1 MKTLY
6 KRKGPKLYQG
16 VLFCTFIAF
25 ILIALSSCSASNKLR
40 VERVLIEGRE
50 NPMGIN
56 TLTPSFSWQL
66 RSDEHDVIQTGY
78 RITIGTQRD
87 LSKEQVIVWDSEWVS
102 TDQSLYNAYAG
113 QELQAGTSYYA
124 RVEVKDNRGNVAE
137 SSVQRFHIGLLTDV
151 DWGDAQWITKEV
163 LPDSLMN
170 PLPLSSSK
178 LRIDKNYDLPVFRK
192 NIELD
197 KKLVSSIAYISGLG
211 HYELFLNGQT
221 VDDAVLQP
229 GWTKYDKEAYYVVY
243 DLTEHWHKGKN
254 TIGIMLG
261 NGFYYI
267 PPIKGRYQK
276 HKVAFGLPKL
286 KMKVVNQYTDGSQEI
301 IDSDSSWKVHR
312 SPITFSSMYGGEDY
326 DEHVLP
332 SIWAEPNFDDT
343 AWDTALLVSGPALR
357 AQETEPVRIMERFK
371 SQSVNRI
378 NENLHVYDFGQN
390 ASGIVHIKMK
400 GHQGDTVRIYPAE
413 LLNEEGRANQK
424 HSGSP
429 YYYQYVFAQDG
440 EVSWRPRFTYYGFRY
455 AEVRLMPARNQKITI
470 DEITAEHIRNG
481 AHQVGSF
488 HSSDTLFNQV
498 HTLINWGIKSNMVSV
513 FTDCPHR
520 EKLGW
525 LEQLHL
531 MGPSV
536 QYNFDVERL
545 FAKSLRDMRQSQ
557 TEEGLVPETAPEY
570 VHFDWGGDVFR
581 DSPEWG
587 SSSIILAWYAYQWYG
602 NRAFLTDNYDMM
614 KKYMYYLKG
623 KAKDNVLYHGL
634 GDWYDLGPERPGFSQ
649 LTTPG
654 ITATAIYYYNLKIM
668 SEIAQL
674 LGDEEYKADVD
685 SLQSNVYRAF
695 NDKFYNE
702 AEALYGSGSQT
713 ALSMALY
720 MGLVDEPNQDK
731 VLTNLIKDIAD
742 RDTSFTAG
750 DIGHRYLLQALQ
762 QAGRDDLIYA
772 MHNDDTRPGYGYQIR
787 QGATALTESWAALP
801 TVSNNHFMLGHLMEW
816 FHTRLGG
823 LGQEEGSIAYKHLRI
838 APKMLEM
845 VKQRAVTFESPYGPV
860 VFEHD
865 GDRFHVEIP
874 ANSRCTLVLPASSDY
889 RINGKMLNTYEHTL
903 MDTDIEIQLG
913 SGVYDLKTI
922 R

>member
-1 MKTLY
+1 MKDLKIYQSIFLY
-6 KRKGPKLYQG
+6 IFIIFVLTG
-16 VLFCTFIAF
+16 V
-25 ILIALSSCSASNKLR
+25 SSCSPVEKLR

-66 RSDEHDVIQTGY
+66 RSDGHNVMQTDY
-78 RITIGTQRD
+78 KITVSTNAD
-87 LSKEQVIVWDSEWVS
+87 LSKQQEILWDSDWVS
-102 TDQSLYNAYAG
+102 TDQSLYNIYKG
-113 QELQAGTSYYA
+113 QKLQSGTTYYA
-124 RVEVKDNRGNVAE
+124 RLQVKDNLGNLAE
-137 SSVQRFHIGLLTDV
+137 SAVQRFHTGLLTEA
-151 DWGDAQWITKEV
+151 DWEDAQWITKEK
-163 LPDSLMN
+163 LPDSLVN
-170 PLPLSSSK
+170 PLPLSSSTF
-178 LRIDKNYDLPVFRK
+178 RIDKNYDLPVFRK
-192 NIELD
+192 NIDLD
-197 KKLVSSIAYISGLG
+197 KKVVSSVAYISGLG
-211 HYELFLNGQT
+211 HYELLLNGKQ

-254 TIGIMLG
+254 TIGVLLG

-286 KMKVVNQYTDGSQEI
+286 KMKVVNTYDDGSEETI
-301 IDSDSSWKVHR
+301 ISDDKWKVHQ

-332 SIWAEPNFDDT
+332 TSWSAPDYDDT
-343 AWDTALLVSGPALR
+343 AWDNVLLVDGPALR
-357 AQETEPVRIMERFK
+357 AQETEPVRIMERFEP
-371 SQSVNRI
+371 QTVNQVD
-378 NENLHVYDFGQN
+378 EHVHVYDFGQN
-390 ASGIVHIKMK
+390 ASGIVHVKMK

-413 LLNEEGRANQK
+413 LLNDEGRANQK

-455 AEVRLMPARNQKITI
+455 AEVRLMPASNKGTKIQAI
-470 DEITAEHIRNG
+470 MAEHIRNG
-481 AHQVGSF
+481 ARQIGSF
-488 HSSDTLFNQV
+488 QSSDTLFNQV

-536 QYNFDVERL
+536 QYNFDVDRL
-545 FAKSLRDMRQSQ
+545 FAKSLSDMRQSQ

-602 NRAFLTDNYDMM
+602 NKAFLTDNYVMM
-614 KKYMYYLKG
+614 KKYVDYLRG

-654 ITATAIYYYNLKIM
+654 ITATATYYYDLEIMGKIA
-668 SEIAQL
+668 EL
-674 LGDEEYKADVD
+674 LEDNEKKVYYD
-685 SLQSNVYRAF
+685 SLRNEVYRAF
-695 NDKFYNE
+695 NEKFYQE
-702 AEALYGSGSQT
+702 DDAAYGSGSQT

-720 MGLVDEPNQDK
+720 MGLVDETNKEK
-731 VLTNLIKDIAD
+731 VVANLIKDIAD

-750 DIGHRYLLQALQ
+750 DVGHRYLLQALQ
-762 QAGRDDLIYA
+762 QAGRDDMIYA
-772 MHNDDTRPGYGYQIR
+772 MHKDDTRPGYGYQIR

-823 LGQEEGSIAYKHLRI
+823 LGQEDGSIAYKHLRI
-838 APKMLEM
+838 EPKMLDV
-845 VKQRAVTFESPYGPV
+845 VKQRTVTFESPYGPV
-860 VFEHD
+860 VFEHN
-865 GDRFHVEIP
+865 GEQFHVEIP
-874 ANSRCTLVLPASSDY
+874 VNSRCTLVLPESSDY
-889 RINGKMLNTYEHTL
+889 KINGDELAAYEHVL
-903 MDTDIEIQLG
+903 TDAGLEIQLG
-913 SGVYDLKTI
+913 SGIYDIK
-922 R
+922 

>member
-1 MKTLY
+1 MKDL
-6 KRKGPKLYQG
+6 KIYQR
-16 VLFCTFIAF
+16 VFFHIFITF
-25 ILIALSSCSASNKLR
+25 ILIGLSNCSASKKLR

-50 NPMGIN
+50 NPMGTN

-66 RSDEHDVIQTGY
+66 QSDGHDIMQADY
-78 RITIGTQRD
+78 RITVSTNKD
-87 LSKEQVIVWDSEWVS
+87 LSKKQDFLWDSDWVS
-102 TDQSLYNAYAG
+102 TDQSLYNIYAG
-113 QELQAGTSYYA
+113 QELQAGTTYYA

-137 SSVQRFHIGLLTDV
+137 SAVQRFHTGLLTGA

-163 LPDSLMN
+163 LPDSLVN

-211 HYELFLNGQT
+211 HYELFLNGQP

-254 TIGIMLG
+254 TVGVMLG

-286 KMKVVNQYTDGSQEI
+286 KMKIVNRYADGSEEV
-301 IDSDSSWKVHR
+301 IDSNTSWKVHQ

-326 DEHVLP
+326 DEHVLQGNW
-332 SIWAEPNFDDT
+332 SEPDFDDN
-343 AWDTALLVSGPALR
+343 AWDTALLVDGPSLR
-357 AQETEPVRIMERFK
+357 LQETEPVQIMERFK
-371 SQSVNRI
+371 SQYVNQIDER
-378 NENLHVYDFGQN
+378 LQVYDFGQN
-390 ASGIVHIKMK
+390 ASGIVRVKMK
-400 GHQGDTVRIYPAE
+400 GQQGDTVRIYPAE

-429 YYYQYVFAQDG
+429 YYYQYVFAKDG
-440 EVSWRPRFTYYGFRY
+440 EIHWRPRFTYYGFRY
-455 AEVRLMPARNQKITI
+455 AEVRLMPAHNQKITI
-470 DEITAEHIRNG
+470 EEITAEHIRNG
-481 AHQVGSF
+481 ARQIGSF
-488 HSSDTLFNQV
+488 QSSDTLFNQI

-545 FAKSLRDMRQSQ
+545 FAKSLGDMRQSQ

-587 SSSIILAWYAYQWYG
+587 SSSIILAWYAYRWYG
-602 NRAFLTDNYDMM
+602 NKTFLTDNYDMM
-614 KKYMYYLKG
+614 KKYMHYLQG
-623 KAKDNVLYHGL
+623 KAKDNILYQGL

-654 ITATAIYYYNLKIM
+654 ITATATYYYDLEIMAKIAELLEDNEKKIYY
-668 SEIAQL
+668 
-674 LGDEEYKADVD
+674 D
-685 SLQSNVYRAF
+685 SLRNEVYRAF
-695 NDKFYNE
+695 NEKFYQEDN
-702 AEALYGSGSQT
+702 AVYGSGSQT

-720 MGLVDEPNQDK
+720 MGLVDKANKDK
-731 VLTNLIKDIAD
+731 VRANLIKDIAD

-750 DIGHRYLLQALQ
+750 DIGHRYLLQTLQ
-762 QAGRDDLIYA
+762 QADRDDLIYA
-772 MHNDDTRPGYGYQIR
+772 MHKDDTRPGYGYQIR
-787 QGATALTESWAALP
+787 QGAKALTESWAALP

-823 LGQEEGSIAYKHLRI
+823 LGQEEGSIAYRHLRI
-838 APKMLEM
+838 EPKMLDV
-845 VKQRAVTFESPYGPV
+845 VKQRTVAFESPYGPIR
-860 VFEHD
+860 FEHN
-865 GDRFHVEIP
+865 GERYQVEIP
-874 ANSRCTLVLPASSDY
+874 VNSRCTLVLPPSSDY
-889 RINGKMLNTYEHTL
+889 QINGKTLERHEHTL
-903 MDTDIEIQLG
+903 TDAGIEIQLG
-913 SGVYDLKTI
+913 SGIYDIKSNK
-922 R
+922 

>member
-1 MKTLY
+1 MRGLEIY
-6 KRKGPKLYQG
+6 RRIF
-16 VLFCTFIAF
+16 FCFFIAF
-25 ILIALSSCSASNKLR
+25 ILIGLSNCSVSENLR
-40 VERVLIEGRE
+40 IERVLTEERE

-66 RSDEHDVIQTGY
+66 RSNGHDVVQTAY
-78 RITIGTQRD
+78 RIVVGTTPD
-87 LSKEQVIVWDSEWVS
+87 LSKPDEIRWDSDWVS
-102 TDQSLYNAYAG
+102 TEQSLHNAYIG
-113 QELQAGTSYYA
+113 DELQAGTTYYMQ
-124 RVEVKDNRGNVAE
+124 VQVKDNQDNTAE
-137 SSVQRFHIGLLTDV
+137 STVQCFHTGLLTTA
-151 DWGDAQWITKEV
+151 DWGGAQWITKEK
-163 LPDSLMN
+163 LPDSLVN
-170 PLPLSSSK
+170 PLPLSSST

-197 KKLVSSIAYISGLG
+197 KKLRSSIAYISGLG
-211 HYELFLNGQT
+211 HYELFVNGQA

-243 DLTEHWHKGKN
+243 DLTEHWEKGKN
-254 TIGIMLG
+254 TLGVMLG

-286 KMKVVNQYTDGSQEI
+286 KMKVVNRYDDGSEEI
-301 IDSDSSWKVHR
+301 IDSDDSWKVHQ

-332 SIWAEPNFDDT
+332 ATWGEPGFDDS
-343 AWDTALLVSGPALR
+343 AWEKVLLVDGPALR
-357 AQETEPVRIMERFK
+357 AQETEPVRIMEQFEP
-371 SQSVNRI
+371 QSVNQIDER
-378 NENLHVYDFGQN
+378 LHVYDFGQN
-390 ASGIVHIKMK
+390 ASGIVHVTMK
-400 GHQGDTVRIYPAE
+400 GQKGDTVRVYPAE

-429 YYYQYVFAQDG
+429 YYYQYVFAKEG
-440 EVSWRPRFTYYGFRY
+440 VVSWRPRFTYYGFRY
-455 AEVRLMPARNQKITI
+455 AEVRLMPAANHDIEIQG
-470 DEITAEHIRNG
+470 ITAEHIRNG
-481 AHQVGSF
+481 ARQIGHFESA
-488 HSSDTLFNQV
+488 DTLFNQI

-602 NRAFLTDNYDMM
+602 NKAFLTDNYDMM
-614 KKYMYYLKG
+614 NKYMQYLKG

-654 ITATAIYYYNLKIM
+654 ITATAIYYYNAKIM
-668 SEIAQL
+668 SEIADL
-674 LGDEEYKADVD
+674 LEDTDKKAYFD
-685 SLQSNVYRAF
+685 SLQNEIYQAF
-695 NDKFYNE
+695 NNKFYE
-702 AEALYGSGSQT
+702 EDQAVYGSGSQT
-713 ALSMALY
+713 ALAMALY
-720 MGLVDEPNQDK
+720 MELVDDVNKEK
-731 VLTNLIKDIAD
+731 VLANLIKDIAG

-750 DIGHRYLLQALQ
+750 DVGHRYLLQALQ
-762 QAGRDDLIYA
+762 QADRDDLIYA
-772 MHNDDTRPGYGYQIR
+772 MHQDDTRPGYGYQIR

-816 FHTRLGG
+816 LHTRLGG

-838 APKMLEM
+838 APKMLDV
-845 VKQRAVTFESPYGPV
+845 VKQRNVAFESPYGPV
-860 VFEHD
+860 RFEHD
-865 GDRFHVEIP
+865 GERYQVEVP
-874 ANSRCTLVLPASSDY
+874 VNSKCTLVLPESSGY
-889 RINGKMLNTYEHTL
+889 QINEEELDVYEHTK
-903 MDTDIEIQLG
+903 TDAGIEIQLG
-913 SGVYDLKTI
+913 SGVYNINII

>member
-1 MKTLY
+1 MKILY
-6 KRKGPKLYQG
+6 KMKGLKIYRG
-16 VLFCTFIAF
+16 VFFCLFFTF
-25 ILIALSSCSASNKLR
+25 ILIGVLSCSTSKKLR
-40 VERVLIEGRE
+40 IEKVLIEGRE
-50 NPMGIN
+50 NPMGTN

-66 RSDEHDVIQTGY
+66 QSDGHDVMQTDY
-78 RITIGTQRD
+78 RIIVSKNAD
-87 LSKEQVIVWDSEWVS
+87 LSRQGEILWDSDWVS
-102 TDQSLYNAYAG
+102 TDQSLYNRYEG
-113 QELQAGTSYYA
+113 QKLESGTTYYA
-124 RVEVKDNRGNVAE
+124 CVEVKDNQGNIAK
-137 SSVQRFHIGLLTDV
+137 STVQSFHTGLLTEA
-151 DWGDAQWITKEV
+151 DWGEAKWITKEK
-163 LPDSLMN
+163 LPDSLIN
-170 PLPLSSSK
+170 PLPLSSST

-192 NIELD
+192 NIDLD
-197 KKLVSSIAYISGLG
+197 KNVVSSIAYISGLG
-211 HYELFLNGQT
+211 HYELLVNGQQ
-221 VDDAVLQP
+221 VDSAMLQP

-243 DLTEHWHKGKN
+243 DLTEHWRKGKN
-254 TIGIMLG
+254 TLGVLLG

-286 KMKVVNQYTDGSQEI
+286 KMKVVNTYGDGSEETI
-301 IDSDSSWKVHR
+301 VSDTDWKVHR

-332 SIWAEPNFDDT
+332 ASWSQPDFDDT
-343 AWDTALLVSGPALR
+343 NWDNVLLVDGPRLR
-357 AQETEPVRIMERFK
+357 AQETEPVRIMERFE
-371 SQSVNRI
+371 SQSVNHI
-378 NENLHVYDFGQN
+378 DEHVHVYDFGQN

-413 LLNEEGRANQK
+413 LLNEKGRANQK

-440 EVSWRPRFTYYGFRY
+440 EVRWRPRFTYYGFRY
-455 AEVRLMPARNQKITI
+455 AEVRLMPAGNEGIEVQ
-470 DEITAEHIRNG
+470 EITAEHLRNG
-481 AHQVGSF
+481 ARQIGGF
-488 HSSDTLFNQV
+488 QSSDTLFNQI

-602 NRAFLTDNYDMM
+602 NKALLTDNYDMM
-614 KKYMYYLKG
+614 KKYMHYLQG

-668 SEIAQL
+668 SDIAGL
-674 LGDEEYKADVD
+674 LGDDDYKSYAD
-685 SLQSNVYRAF
+685 SLQKKVYRAF
-695 NDKFYNE
+695 NDTFYNDE
-702 AEALYGSGSQT
+702 DAVYGSGSQT
-713 ALSMALY
+713 ALAMPLY
-720 MGLVDEPNQDK
+720 MGLVEEANKDK
-731 VLTNLIKDIAD
+731 VLANLIADIAD

-750 DIGHRYLLQALQ
+750 DVGHRYLLQALQ
-762 QAGRDDLIYA
+762 QAGRDDLIHA

-787 QGATALTESWAALP
+787 KGATALTESWAALP

-823 LGQEEGSIAYKHLRI
+823 LGQEEGSVAYKHIRI
-838 APKMLEM
+838 APKMLDM
-845 VKQRAVTFESPYGPV
+845 VRQRTVTYESPYGQIK
-860 VFEHD
+860 FEHD
-865 GDRFHVEIP
+865 GEQFHVEIP
-874 ANSRCTLVLPASSDY
+874 VNSRCTVVLPPSSDY
-889 RINGKMLNTYEHTL
+889 RINGEELGVYEHES
-903 MDTDIEIQLG
+903 TDAGIEIQLG
-913 SGVYDLKTI
+913 SGKYDIK
-922 R
+922 

>member
-1 MKTLY
+1 MRIIAEHLFHGRFTVNILTVCI
-6 KRKGPKLYQG
+6 
-16 VLFCTFIAF
+16 VLLAF
-25 ILIALSSCSASNKLR
+25 ACAPAKLR
-40 VERVLIEGRE
+40 VESVLIEGRE

-56 TLTPSFSWQL
+56 TLKPSFSWQL
-66 RSDEHDVIQTGY
+66 RSDEHGIMQTEY
-78 RITIGTQRD
+78 RITVGTHAD
-87 LSKEQVIVWDSEWVS
+87 LSNQQEILWESDWVS
-102 TDQSLYNAYAG
+102 TDQSLYNSYQG
-113 QELQAGTSYYA
+113 QELQVGTTYYA
-124 RVEVKDNRGNVAE
+124 RVEVKDNQGNVAE
-137 SSVQRFHIGLLTDV
+137 SAVQCFHTGLLTEA
-151 DWGDAQWITKEV
+151 DWGDAQWITKEK
-163 LPDSLMN
+163 LPDSLVN
-170 PLPLSSSK
+170 PLPLSSST

-192 NIELD
+192 TIELD
-197 KKLVSSIAYISGLG
+197 KKVLSSIAYVSGLG
-211 HYELFLNGQT
+211 HYELLVNGQE

-243 DLTEHWHKGKN
+243 DLTEHWQKGKN
-254 TIGIMLG
+254 TIGVLLG

-286 KMKVVNQYTDGSQEI
+286 KMKVVNRYDDGSEETI
-301 IDSDSSWKVHR
+301 VSDGNWKVHR

-332 SIWAEPNFDDT
+332 TFWSAPDFDDT
-343 AWDTALLVSGPALR
+343 AWGNALLVDGPTLR

-371 SQSVNRI
+371 SQSVNQI
-378 NENLHVYDFGQN
+378 DKHLQVYDFGQN
-390 ASGIVHIKMK
+390 ASGIVHVKMK

-440 EVSWRPRFTYYGFRY
+440 EVNWRPRFTYYGFRF
-455 AEVRLMPARNQKITI
+455 AEVRLKPAGHQEIAI
-470 DEITAEHIRNG
+470 QEITAEHIRNG
-481 AHQVGSF
+481 ARQIGHF
-488 HSSDTLFNQV
+488 HSSDTLFNQI

-557 TEEGLVPETAPEY
+557 TEEGLVPEIAPEY

-602 NRAFLTDNYDMM
+602 NKAFLTDNYEMM
-614 KKYMYYLKG
+614 KKYVHYLKG

-654 ITATAIYYYNLKIM
+654 ITATATYYYDLEIMVKI
-668 SEIAQL
+668 AGL
-674 LGDEEYKADVD
+674 LEDNENKVYFD
-685 SLQSNVYRAF
+685 SLRNEVYRAF
-695 NDKFYNE
+695 NEKFYRE
-702 AEALYGSGSQT
+702 DDALYGSGSQT

-720 MGLVDEPNQDK
+720 MGLIDEKNKDK
-731 VLTNLIKDIAD
+731 VVANLIKDIVD

-750 DIGHRYLLQALQ
+750 DVGHRYLLQALQ
-762 QAGRDDLIYA
+762 QAGRDDMIYA

-838 APKMLEM
+838 EPKMLDA
-845 VKQRAVTFESPYGPV
+845 VKQRAVAFESPYGPV
-860 VFEHD
+860 VFEQNAGRYHIE
-865 GDRFHVEIP
+865 VPI
-874 ANSRCTLVLPASSDY
+874 NSRCTLVLPISPDY
-889 RINGKMLNTYEHTL
+889 RINGETL
-903 MDTDIEIQLG
+903 DKYSYTETEAGLEIQLG
-913 SGVYDLKTI
+913 SGVYDIK
-922 R
+922 

>member
-1 MKTLY
+1 M
-6 KRKGPKLYQG
+6 
-16 VLFCTFIAF
+16 
-25 ILIALSSCSASNKLR
+25 
-40 VERVLIEGRE
+40 LIEGRV
-50 NPMGIN
+50 NPLGMN

-66 RSDEHDVIQTGY
+66 RSDGHNVTQTDY
-78 RITIGTQRD
+78 RITVSTDAD
-87 LSKEQVIVWDSEWVS
+87 LSKLQEIVWDSDWVS
-102 TDQSLYNAYAG
+102 TDQSLYNIYNG
-113 QELQAGTSYYA
+113 KDLDGGTTYYA
-124 RVEVKDNRGNVAE
+124 RVAVKDNQGNVAE
-137 SSVQRFHIGLLTDV
+137 STVQSFHTGLLSEA
-151 DWGDAQWITKEV
+151 DWGRAQWITKEK
-163 LPDSLMN
+163 LPDSLIN

-192 NIELD
+192 NVNVD
-197 KKLVSSIAYISGLG
+197 KKVASSIAYISGLG
-211 HYELFLNGQT
+211 HYELLLNGQP
-221 VDDAVLQP
+221 VDSAMLQP

-243 DLTEHWHKGKN
+243 DLTDRWQQGKN
-254 TIGIMLG
+254 TIGVLLG

-286 KMKVVNQYTDGSQEI
+286 KMKVVNTYDDGSKET
-301 IDSDSSWKVHR
+301 IDSDSTWKVHQ

-332 SIWAEPNFDDT
+332 TSWSQPEYDDT
-343 AWDTALLVSGPALR
+343 AWGNVLLVEGPPLR
-357 AQETEPVRIMERFK
+357 AQETEPVRIMERFE
-371 SQSVNRI
+371 SQAVDRI
-378 NENLHVYDFGQN
+378 DERTRVYDFGQN
-390 ASGIVHIKMK
+390 ASGIVHVEMK
-400 GHQGDTVRIYPAE
+400 GNQGDTVRIYPAE
-413 LLNEEGRANQK
+413 LLNDEGRANQK

-429 YYYQYVFAQDG
+429 YYYQYIFAQDG
-440 EVSWRPRFTYYGFRY
+440 EISWRPRFTYYGFRY
-455 AEVRLMPARNQKITI
+455 AEVRLMPAGNKEIEIQK
-470 DEITAEHIRNG
+470 ITAEHIRNG
-481 AHQVGSF
+481 AQQVGSF
-488 HSSDTLFNQV
+488 QSSDTLFNQI

-545 FAKSLRDMRQSQ
+545 FAKSLADMRQSQ

-602 NRAFLTDNYDMM
+602 NKAFLTDNYEMM
-614 KKYMYYLKG
+614 KKYMHYLQG

-654 ITATAIYYYNLKIM
+654 ITATAIYYYNLKIL
-668 SEIAQL
+668 SQIAAL
-674 LGDEEYKADVD
+674 LGDNEYKSYAD
-685 SLQSNVYRAF
+685 SLQNKVYQAF
-695 NDKFYNE
+695 NEKFYNE
-702 AEALYGSGSQT
+702 RDAVYGSGSQT
-713 ALSMALY
+713 ALAMPLY
-720 MGLVDEPNQDK
+720 VGLVDEANKDK
-731 VLTNLIKDIAD
+731 VLANLIKDIAD

-750 DIGHRYLLQALQ
+750 DIGHRYLLQTLQ

-772 MHNDDTRPGYGYQIR
+772 MHRDDTRPGYGYQIR

-823 LGQEEGSIAYKHLRI
+823 LGQETGSIAYKHIRI
-838 APKMLEM
+838 APKMLDV
-845 VKQRAVTFESPYGPV
+845 VKQRAVTYESPYGSV
-860 VFEHD
+860 MFEHD
-865 GDRFHVEIP
+865 GERFHVDIP
-874 ANSRCTLVLPASSDY
+874 ANSRCTLVLPKSVDY
-889 RINGKMLNTYEHTL
+889 RINGEKLDAYEYRL
-903 MDTDIEIQLG
+903 TDAGVEIQLG
-913 SGVYDLKTI
+913 SGKYDIK
-922 R
+922 

>member
-1 MKTLY
+1 
-6 KRKGPKLYQG
+6 
-16 VLFCTFIAF
+16 
-25 ILIALSSCSASNKLR
+25 
-40 VERVLIEGRE
+40 
-50 NPMGIN
+50 
-56 TLTPSFSWQL
+56 
-66 RSDEHDVIQTGY
+66 
-78 RITIGTQRD
+78 
-87 LSKEQVIVWDSEWVS
+87 
-102 TDQSLYNAYAG
+102 
-113 QELQAGTSYYA
+113 
-124 RVEVKDNRGNVAE
+124 
-137 SSVQRFHIGLLTDV
+137 
-151 DWGDAQWITKEV
+151 
-163 LPDSLMN
+163 
-170 PLPLSSSK
+170 
-178 LRIDKNYDLPVFRK
+178 
-192 NIELD
+192 
-197 KKLVSSIAYISGLG
+197 
-211 HYELFLNGQT
+211 

-243 DLTEHWHKGKN
+243 DMTEHWHKGKN

-276 HKVAFGLPKL
+276 HKVAIGLPKL

-332 SIWAEPNFDDT
+332 AIWAEPNFDDT

-623 KAKDNVLYHGL
+623 KAKDNVLYHG
-634 GDWYDLGPERPGFSQ
+634 
-649 LTTPG
+649 
-654 ITATAIYYYNLKIM
+654 
-668 SEIAQL
+668 
-674 LGDEEYKADVD
+674 
-685 SLQSNVYRAF
+685 
-695 NDKFYNE
+695 
-702 AEALYGSGSQT
+702 
-713 ALSMALY
+713 
-720 MGLVDEPNQDK
+720 
-731 VLTNLIKDIAD
+731 
-742 RDTSFTAG
+742 
-750 DIGHRYLLQALQ
+750 
-762 QAGRDDLIYA
+762 
-772 MHNDDTRPGYGYQIR
+772 
-787 QGATALTESWAALP
+787 
-801 TVSNNHFMLGHLMEW
+801 
-816 FHTRLGG
+816 
-823 LGQEEGSIAYKHLRI
+823 
-838 APKMLEM
+838 
-845 VKQRAVTFESPYGPV
+845 
-860 VFEHD
+860 
-865 GDRFHVEIP
+865 
-874 ANSRCTLVLPASSDY
+874 
-889 RINGKMLNTYEHTL
+889 
-903 MDTDIEIQLG
+903 
-913 SGVYDLKTI
+913 
-922 R
+922 

>member
-1 MKTLY
+1 MKILY
-6 KRKGPKLYQG
+6 SRKGLNLYQG
-16 VLFCTFIAF
+16 IFFCLFIPF
-25 ILIALSSCSASNKLR
+25 ILIGLMSCSASRKLQ
-40 VERVLIEGRE
+40 VTNVLIEGRE

-56 TLTPSFSWQL
+56 TLTPSFSWKLQ
-66 RSDEHDVIQTGY
+66 SEEHDVMQTSY
-78 RITIGTQRD
+78 RITVSTEDD
-87 LSKEQVIVWDSEWVS
+87 LSKTQSILWDSDWVA
-102 TDQSLYNAYAG
+102 TEQSLYNTYEG
-113 QELQAGTSYYA
+113 ENLQIGTTYYI
-124 RVEVKDNRGNVAE
+124 RVAIKDNRGNVAE
-137 SSVQRFHIGLLTDV
+137 SEIQRFHTGLLSTS
-151 DWGDAQWITKEV
+151 DWGEAQWITKEV
-163 LPDSLMN
+163 LPDSLVN

-192 NIELD
+192 NVELD
-197 KKLVSSIAYISGLG
+197 KKIVSSIAYISGLG
-211 HYELFLNGQT
+211 HYELLMNGQH

-243 DLTEHWHKGKN
+243 DLTEHWQKGKN
-254 TIGIMLG
+254 TIGVMLG

-286 KMKVVNQYTDGSQEI
+286 KIKVVNRYVDGSEEV
-301 IDSDSSWKVHR
+301 IDSDESWKVHR

-332 SIWAEPNFDDT
+332 LNWSEPDFDDS
-343 AWDTALLVSGPALR
+343 AWDAVLLADGPTLR
-357 AQETEPVRIMERFK
+357 VQETEPVRIMEQFK
-371 SQSVNRI
+371 PQSVNRI
-378 NENLHVYDFGQN
+378 NEHLHVYDFGQN
-390 ASGIVHIKMK
+390 ASGVVHIKMK

-455 AEVRLMPARNQKITI
+455 AEVRLMPANNQQITVE
-470 DEITAEHIRNG
+470 DITAEHIRNG
-481 AHQVGSF
+481 ARQIGSF
-488 HSSDTLFNQV
+488 QSSDTLFNQI

-545 FAKSLRDMRQSQ
+545 FAKSLGDMRQSQ

-602 NRAFLTDNYDMM
+602 NKAFLTDNYEMM
-614 KKYMYYLKG
+614 KKYMNYLKG
-623 KAKDNVLYHGL
+623 KAKDNILYQGL

-654 ITATAIYYYNLKIM
+654 ITATAIYYYNWKIM
-668 SEIAQL
+668 GEIAEL
-674 LGDEEYKADVD
+674 LEDEEYKLYAD
-685 SLQSNVYRAF
+685 SLQQGVYKAF
-695 NDKFYNE
+695 NAKFYNE
-702 AEALYGSGSQT
+702 TDAMYGSGSQT

-720 MGLVDEPNQDK
+720 MGLVDETNKDK
-731 VLTNLIKDIAD
+731 VLANLVKDIAN

-762 QAGRDDLIYA
+762 QAGRDDLVYA

-823 LGQEEGSIAYKHLRI
+823 LGQEKGSIAYKHLRI
-838 APKMLEM
+838 SPKMLDV
-845 VKQRAVTFESPYGPV
+845 VKQRAVTFESPYGLV
-860 VFEHD
+860 RFEQD
-865 GDRFHVEIP
+865 GERYQVEIP
-874 ANSRCTLVLPASSDY
+874 VNSRCTLVLPPSSDY
-889 RINGKMLNTYEHTL
+889 QINGKIVETQEHTL
-903 MDTDIEIQLG
+903 TDDGLEIQLG
-913 SGVYDLKTI
+913 SGIYDIKK
-922 R
+922 

>member
-1 MKTLY
+1 
-6 KRKGPKLYQG
+6 
-16 VLFCTFIAF
+16 
-25 ILIALSSCSASNKLR
+25 
-40 VERVLIEGRE
+40 
-50 NPMGIN
+50 
-56 TLTPSFSWQL
+56 
-66 RSDEHDVIQTGY
+66 
-78 RITIGTQRD
+78 
-87 LSKEQVIVWDSEWVS
+87 
-102 TDQSLYNAYAG
+102 
-113 QELQAGTSYYA
+113 
-124 RVEVKDNRGNVAE
+124 
-137 SSVQRFHIGLLTDV
+137 
-151 DWGDAQWITKEV
+151 
-163 LPDSLMN
+163 
-170 PLPLSSSK
+170 
-178 LRIDKNYDLPVFRK
+178 
-192 NIELD
+192 
-197 KKLVSSIAYISGLG
+197 
-211 HYELFLNGQT
+211 
-221 VDDAVLQP
+221 
-229 GWTKYDKEAYYVVY
+229 
-243 DLTEHWHKGKN
+243 
-254 TIGIMLG
+254 
-261 NGFYYI
+261 
-267 PPIKGRYQK
+267 
-276 HKVAFGLPKL
+276 
-286 KMKVVNQYTDGSQEI
+286 
-301 IDSDSSWKVHR
+301 
-312 SPITFSSMYGGEDY
+312 
-326 DEHVLP
+326 
-332 SIWAEPNFDDT
+332 
-343 AWDTALLVSGPALR
+343 
-357 AQETEPVRIMERFK
+357 
-371 SQSVNRI
+371 
-378 NENLHVYDFGQN
+378 
-390 ASGIVHIKMK
+390 
-400 GHQGDTVRIYPAE
+400 
-413 LLNEEGRANQK
+413 
-424 HSGSP
+424 
-429 YYYQYVFAQDG
+429 
-440 EVSWRPRFTYYGFRY
+440 
-455 AEVRLMPARNQKITI
+455 
-470 DEITAEHIRNG
+470 
-481 AHQVGSF
+481 
-488 HSSDTLFNQV
+488 
-498 HTLINWGIKSNMVSV
+498 
-513 FTDCPHR
+513 
-520 EKLGW
+520 
-525 LEQLHL
+525 
-531 MGPSV
+531 
-536 QYNFDVERL
+536 
-545 FAKSLRDMRQSQ
+545 
-557 TEEGLVPETAPEY
+557 
-570 VHFDWGGDVFR
+570 
-581 DSPEWG
+581 
-587 SSSIILAWYAYQWYG
+587 
-602 NRAFLTDNYDMM
+602 
-614 KKYMYYLKG
+614 
-623 KAKDNVLYHGL
+623 
-634 GDWYDLGPERPGFSQ
+634 PGFSQ